1 MGLNGNGNCNP
12 APQQPNCR
20 DKPHGDAIGKTG
32 CDPISPNLGFHA
44 VAALLNSAHP
54 SVNFGYTSGELI
66 ALFQKYCVTKP
77 QELKNSL
84 VMLNE
89 RGCPLN

>member
-1 MGLNGNGNCNP
+1 M
-12 APQQPNCR
+12 
-20 DKPHGDAIGKTG
+20 G

-44 VAALLNSAHP
+44 VAALLNAAHP
-54 SVNFGYTSGELI
+54 NLNYGYTSGELI
-66 ALFQKYCVTKP
+66 ALFQNNYLTNPEK
-77 QELKNSL
+77 LKNSL